1 MNIIFRNAQIDDLPK
16 IVEIYNSTIG
26 SRMVTA
32 DTDPVSIESKM
43 NWFYE
48 HNESK
53 RPLWVVECDN
63 AIVGWVSFQDFY
75 GRPAY
80 DGTAEI
86 SIYIDAL
93 NRTKGI
99 GAHCMEQI
107 IASAPSLGIHSILG
121 FIFSHNL
128 ASIALVKKFS
138 FEEWGHLKDIAIID
152 DRYYSLTIMGRKI

>member
-1 MNIIFRNAQIDDLPK
+1 MNIIFRNAHIDDLPK
-16 IVEIYNSTIG
+16 IVEIYNSTIA

-32 DTDPVSIESKM
+32 DTESVSVDSKLD
-43 NWFYE
+43 WFYE

-53 RPLWVVECDN
+53 RPLWVVACDD

-86 SIYIDAL
+86 SIYIDAE

-99 GAHCMEQI
+99 GARCIEHI
-107 IASAPSLGIHSILG
+107 IASAPALGIHSILG

-128 ASIALVKKFS
+128 ASIALVKKFN
-138 FEEWGHLKDIAIID
+138 FEEWGHLKDIAILD
-152 DRYYSLTIMGRKI
+152 DRYCSLTIMGRKI